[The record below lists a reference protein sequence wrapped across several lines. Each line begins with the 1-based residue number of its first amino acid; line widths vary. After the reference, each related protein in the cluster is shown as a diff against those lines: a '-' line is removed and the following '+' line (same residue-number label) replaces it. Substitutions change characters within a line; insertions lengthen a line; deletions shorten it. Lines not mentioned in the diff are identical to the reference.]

1 MIKKTEIKT
10 NRFKLLETGNIIV
23 ISAVLIIV
31 LIAATVYEYKSNKDE
46 IYNLLYEYSASI
58 HHLVSESSSNS
69 IISDGEIENLMA
81 EHLLGV
87 ARNIKRLD
95 SLNLLTGGNISIIA
109 KENNVFRINIF
120 DPGGRKVL
128 SNTAHDSSLHLK
140 SEVLSPPGH
149 IESMFEGSQ
158 NEIIIG
164 LKEAR
169 FEQGSRFAVAVKRAA
184 NKGVIVVN
192 LDAHAYVEFKNRIGF
207 EKLIRDLG
215 SGAGIKYIVLQ
226 SPGKI
231 MASNI
236 DTKTFSSISDDED
249 LKNVFN
255 NGNNITR
262 KVEFENN
269 PVLESVSSLT
279 VDGKRIGIIR
289 VGLSLD
295 AVHSSGTRMLTRNA
309 AVTFTVIMFTII
321 IILSLISNK
330 NSKFIS
336 DEYHR
341 IQTLAGNIIE
351 SLSPALITIDRD
363 GEIIIFNKS
372 AFKMLSIPENGL
384 SELKLNMLK
393 NISPELFEILIERK
407 NLKNFELELF
417 LLGISRVLLLNSVSD
432 DNSELKLSSYSLLIE
447 DITDLRKI
455 ERQLSLNEKFT
466 AMGELA
472 SSVAHEIRNP
482 LNTIIMISQ
491 RLEREFRQNINSK
504 DFNSLL
510 QILHSESNRVNEIIE
525 QFLKFTKP
533 PKLVISENKVSEFV
547 NETVRIAMVQAA
559 EKGVK
564 INTIISIDGF
574 IKIDYMQLKQ
584 AFINLLRNAVDATDS
599 GGAVTVEYI
608 PEEFANKF
616 IISDTGSG
624 ISKENLKKI
633 FDIYFTTKQS
643 GTGMGLSIVRQ
654 VILQHNGK
662 IDVESVPGKG
672 SKFIITLPKI

>member
-1 MIKKTEIKT
+1 MIKKTEIKA
-10 NRFKLLETGNIIV
+10 NKFALLETGNVIV
-23 ISAVLIIV
+23 ISVILVLV
-31 LIAATVYEYKSNKDE
+31 LIAATVYEYKSNKEE
-46 IYNLLYEYSASI
+46 IYNLLYEYSASVQ
-58 HHLVSESSSNS
+58 HLVSESSSNS
-69 IISDGEIENLMA
+69 IISDDEIENLMA

-95 SLNLLTGGNISIIA
+95 SLNLLTGENISVIA
-109 KENNVFRINIF
+109 KENNVFRINVF
-120 DPGGRKVL
+120 DSEGKKVL
-128 SNTAHDSSLHLK
+128 SNTAHDSSLHQK

-149 IESMFEGSQ
+149 VESMFESSQ
-158 NEIIIG
+158 NEKIIG

-169 FEQGSRFAVAVKRAA
+169 FEQGNRFAVAVKRSAH
-184 NKGVIVVN
+184 KGVIVVN

-207 EKLIRDLG
+207 DKLIRDLG
-215 SGAGIKYIVLQ
+215 SGAGIRYIVLQ
-226 SPGKI
+226 SPEKI
-231 MASNI
+231 MASNVNA
-236 DTKTFSSISDDED
+236 KTFSSISDDEE
-249 LKNVFN
+249 LKNVYN

-269 PVLESVSSLT
+269 SILESVSSLT

-295 AVHSSGTRMLTRNA
+295 AVHSSGTRMLARNT
-309 AVTFTVIMFTII
+309 AVTFAVIVFTII
-321 IILSLISNK
+321 IILSIISNK

-336 DEYHR
+336 DEYQR

-351 SLSPALITIDRD
+351 SLSPALITVDKND
-363 GEIIIFNKS
+363 EIIIFNKS
-372 AFKMLSIPENGL
+372 AFKMLSISESSL
-384 SELKLNMLK
+384 SELKLDILK

-407 NLKNFELELF
+407 NCNNLELEMF
-417 LLGISRVLLLNSVSD
+417 LLGNNRVLLLNSVSD
-432 DNSELKLSSYSLLIE
+432 ENYEFKLSTYSILIE

-491 RLEREFRQNINSK
+491 RLGREFKQNLNSK

-533 PKLVISENKVSEFV
+533 PKLLISENKVSEFI

-559 EKGVK
+559 EKGIK
-564 INTIISIDGF
+564 IKTLIRTDDF

-584 AFINLLRNAVDATDS
+584 AFINLLRNAVDATES
-599 GGAVTVEYI
+599 GGTVTVEYI
-608 PEEFANKF
+608 PGEFSNIF

-624 ISKENLKKI
+624 ISKENINKI

-662 IDVESVPGKG
+662 IDVESIPGKG
-672 SKFIITLPKI
+672 SKFIITLPKT